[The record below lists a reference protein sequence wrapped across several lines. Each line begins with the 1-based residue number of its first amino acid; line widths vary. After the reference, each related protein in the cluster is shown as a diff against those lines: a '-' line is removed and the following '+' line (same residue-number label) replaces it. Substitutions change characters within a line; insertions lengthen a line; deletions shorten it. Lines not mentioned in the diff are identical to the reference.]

1 MFTKRGPVSFR
12 NFSPHLGM
20 VSLKIYIYL
29 IMLQSQE
36 LHQVEEINI
45 WKGYQIRT
53 LQRCWVGNRG
63 RGQGKSISLE
73 MGLHQQHDDPD
84 RKARA
89 WEASKPAHSPVAMT
103 RDIPAGKEG
112 GGQVISC
119 KWGSWA
125 KGHRGRPASQTG
137 QPGTALGGKVTWQ
150 QAVDI
155 QLLGLRPRV
164 RTPEDDLGRSCAN
177 RKHEGYRRHGSKA
190 VWPIIRIW
198 TPT

>member
-1 MFTKRGPVSFR
+1 MASETSHVPVSKPPEGKSVVTPAHLSESVQSKITGKDRCFPVLHTRCSRVHLMFTKRGPVSFR

-89 WEASKPAHSPVAMT
+89 
-103 RDIPAGKEG
+103 
-112 GGQVISC
+112 
-119 KWGSWA
+119 
-125 KGHRGRPASQTG
+125 
-137 QPGTALGGKVTWQ
+137 
-150 QAVDI
+150 
-155 QLLGLRPRV
+155 
-164 RTPEDDLGRSCAN
+164 
-177 RKHEGYRRHGSKA
+177 
-190 VWPIIRIW
+190 
-198 TPT
+198 